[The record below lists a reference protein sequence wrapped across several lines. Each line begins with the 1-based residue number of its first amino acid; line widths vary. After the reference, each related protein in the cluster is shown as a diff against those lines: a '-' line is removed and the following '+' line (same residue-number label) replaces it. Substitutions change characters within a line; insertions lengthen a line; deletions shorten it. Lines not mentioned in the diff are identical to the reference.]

1 MKFLLDTNAMI
12 AVLKSSPNFLSRM
25 RQYQPT
31 DFGMPVTVVH
41 ELYFGAYRST
51 QVARNLVRIEEIQF
65 EVLDFDAEDARQAGE
80 IRAALA
86 AADTPIG
93 PYDAMIAGQAVAR
106 GLTLVTHNTREFR
119 RVLGLVVEDWE

>member
-1 MKFLLDTNAMI
+1 MI
-12 AVLKSSPNFLSRM
+12 AVLKSSSNFLGRM

-31 DFGMPVTVVH
+31 DFGMPAIVVH
-41 ELYFGAYRST
+41 RLYFGANRST

-65 EVLDFDAEDARQAGE
+65 EVLDFDAEDARQTGE

-86 AADTPIG
+86 AAGSPIG
-93 PYDAMIAGQAVAR
+93 PYDALIAGQAVAR

-119 RVLGLVVEDWE
+119 RVLRLVVEDWE

>member
-1 MKFLLDTNAMI
+1 MKFLLDTNALI
-12 AVLKSSPNFLSRM
+12 AVLKSSPDFLRRM

-31 DFGMPVTVVH
+31 DFGMPVIVVH

-51 QVARNLVRIEEIQF
+51 QVARNLARIEEIQF

-86 AADTPIG
+86 ATGTPIG
-93 PYDAMIAGQAVAR
+93 PYDALIAGQALAR
-106 GLTLVTHNTREFR
+106 GLALVTHNTREFG